1 MKRFCLVIGLI
12 GFLLSGCFNAQQNNE
27 SPCMVKWQLIEMAGN
42 MSDVPPQKGEDMSW
56 QEYYTLQP
64 DSTFTKVRKTDKKMV
79 ASGRY
84 AFVKI
89 EDEQYVEFTYDS
101 PNEIIGSCYAEAKE
115 TLRLVN
121 GKMFGTWQACDG
133 PGLTYERVTV
143 NCEE

>member
-1 MKRFCLVIGLI
+1 
-12 GFLLSGCFNAQQNNE
+12 
-27 SPCMVKWQLIEMAGN
+27 MVKWQLIEMAGN